1 MLRTARSIDKPTVD
15 RMQSRLSAPLSS
27 AYGQGKFL
35 LILPCASQAIS
46 ALGVIVR
53 IMQRAWHVVGRGVL
67 GKSLR
72 FHELQLKWED
82 SNASPDRRLRSYTML
97 TAGPNGGSNKDGNL
111 EVAVQYSGPAVLPW
125 LWQPVEQD
133 GETVL
138 LPQAIPHFAGTSGV
152 TLSKWLLAWP
162 LQRGTVSHAR

>member
-1 MLRTARSIDKPTVD
+1 M
-15 RMQSRLSAPLSS
+15 
-27 AYGQGKFL
+27 
-35 LILPCASQAIS
+35 
-46 ALGVIVR
+46 
-53 IMQRAWHVVGRGVL
+53 L

-152 TLSKWLLAWP
+152 TLSKWLLAW
-162 LQRGTVSHAR
+162 LCRGARCLMRGRNFLCHAAALRTMSVFCRRDLAGVPNGWR